1 MPLPG
6 GLSFKRP
13 AAWLPEDPSPSP
25 KRRPTGL
32 GPEKVVGGR
41 PAGGAA
47 LGSSG
52 GTLGFGTGASPRA
65 GGGGGGILRLG
76 GGAAGGNPGT
86 TASANPGTV
95 AARLGSPRRPG
106 GGSPHAMARAFSGAL
121 SRSKQLMAP
130 RQQVSLA
137 SFLVGILCS
146 WEVGP
151 ACNDAQVFHRT
162 VALKQ
167 LTAPRQQFRP
177 HSSLI
182 FLSFFLSSPCTPITC
197 CVAHY

>member
-1 MPLPG
+1 MQARYWRCLRGLAQRAEPEPAPLPG

-13 AAWLPEDPSPSP
+13 AAWPPEDPSPSP

-52 GTLGFGTGASPRA
+52 GTVGFGPGASPRA
-65 GGGGGGILRLG
+65 GGGSGGILRLG
-76 GGAAGGNPGT
+76 GGAVVGDPGT
-86 TASANPGTV
+86 TAGVNPSTA

-130 RQQVSLA
+130 RQQVCLGTSLVA
-137 SFLVGILCS
+137 
-146 WEVGP
+146 
-151 ACNDAQVFHRT
+151 VF
-162 VALKQ
+162 
-167 LTAPRQQFRP
+167 
-177 HSSLI
+177 
-182 FLSFFLSSPCTPITC
+182 
-197 CVAHY
+197 